1 MGGNLTGLESGAVRS
16 SKKPPSSI
24 CGWRGGAAE
33 WGLSWVT
40 WSFPKTLQC
49 VFHHLAHFLDVL
61 GFTLHVLALSGRI
74 ERESYSLV
82 RNYTRQASVCLQPQ
96 PQYVLSRIL
105 YPILSIHQK
114 NRPRRNTWR
123 VPTAEV
129 RFLRLCCAYR
139 PVSKHGSRATVHILR
154 QSTSSMTIHF
164 FTYFISI
171 DRPSLME
178 TSVMVSRSWEG
189 RNGTANYG
197 GTNSHTFAEDGEA

>member
-1 MGGNLTGLESGAVRS
+1 MARWGDRVGAVM
-16 SKKPPSSI
+16 
-24 CGWRGGAAE
+24 G
-33 WGLSWVT
+33 
-40 WSFPKTLQC
+40 
-49 VFHHLAHFLDVL
+49 HLAVSKNSTMCISPFGAFFRRTSATL
-61 GFTLHVLALSGRI
+61 GVYTLHVLALSGRI

-114 NRPRRNTWR
+114 NQPRRNTWR

-139 PVSKHGSRATVHILR
+139 LVSKHGSRATVHILHR
-154 QSTSSMTIHF
+154 STSSTTIHF

-197 GTNSHTFAEDGEA
+197 GTNSHTSAEDGEA